1 MNTEYTLPEKI
12 EVKPGGLA
20 QYFIYLVL
28 IIMLG
33 AVNAVVKIPAPYMY
47 YVYIVAG
54 VSVVLSMNSIQ
65 AFVFRRPVIVAT
77 KEGLWTKRLNQLK
90 WNEIKK
96 IRVEKTNRFSFVGDR
111 LTQNTDIDLIIET
124 RDGRDATYWGAFLNT
139 DTEQL
144 SASLNRYLQQ
154 YS

>member
-33 AVNAVVKIPAPYMY
+33 AVNSVVKIPAPYLY
-47 YVYIVAG
+47 YVYIIAG

-77 KEGLWTKRLNQLK
+77 KEGLWTKRLNHLK
-90 WNEIKK
+90 WNGIKK